1 MSQVSQGDVVRVHYT
16 GRLADGTVF
25 GSSQE
30 REPLVFV
37 AGEGTMIQGVSKAV
51 LGMRAGESKTVTVP
65 PEEGFG
71 QRDPA
76 LEQTV
81 PRSQL
86 PDQVQEGDQL
96 QAVQGDREIPIWVR
110 ELGDETAVID
120 ANHPLAGQTLEF
132 DLELVSFEEAG
143 A

>member
-1 MSQVSQGDVVRVHYT
+1 V
-16 GRLADGTVF
+16 
-25 GSSQE
+25 E
-30 REPLVFV
+30 REPLVFA
-37 AGEGTMIQGVSKAV
+37 AGEENMIRGVAQAV
-51 LGMRAGESKTVTVP
+51 VGMSVGESKTVTVS
-65 PEEGFG
+65 PEDAFG

-86 PDQVQEGDQL
+86 PDQVKQGDQL
-96 QAVQGDREIPIWVR
+96 QAVQGDREIAIWVR
-110 ELGDETAVID
+110 ELGDETAVVD

>member
-1 MSQVSQGDVVRVHYT
+1 MSQVSQGDVVRIHYT
-16 GRLADGTVF
+16 GRLPDGTVF

-37 AGEGTMIQGVSKAV
+37 AGEGTMIRGVADAV
-51 LGMRAGESKTVTVP
+51 VGMSVGESKTVTVP

-71 QRDPA
+71 QRNPA

-81 PRSQL
+81 PRAQL
-86 PDQVQEGDQL
+86 PDQVKEGDQL
-96 QAVQGDREIPIWVR
+96 QAVQGDQQIAIWVR

-132 DLELVSFEEAG
+132 DLELLSFEEAG